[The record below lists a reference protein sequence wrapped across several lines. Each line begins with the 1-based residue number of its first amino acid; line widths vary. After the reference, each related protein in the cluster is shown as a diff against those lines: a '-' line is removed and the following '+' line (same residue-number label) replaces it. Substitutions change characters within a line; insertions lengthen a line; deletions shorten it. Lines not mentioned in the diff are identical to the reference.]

1 MNKYLFPDFLKE
13 KIVYQT
19 CRLFWQV
26 KIEDFLEKNKITNA
40 KPYLNTTFSNG
51 YDFFNGNPIVNYYI
65 ENLGKA
71 IRIIQ
76 EEPNRDAIKL
86 SAWIDDFETDNM
98 EAKELVISIQLT
110 PDSENLTFDFISKW
124 VVDNYSAEKM
134 EKYID
139 LKMKMK
145 NLEES
150 NPIEDHLIT

>member
-26 KIEDFLEKNKITNA
+26 KIEDFLEKNRIANA

-51 YDFFNGNPIVNYYI
+51 SDFYNGNPIVNYYI

-76 EEPNRDAIKL
+76 EEPNSNDIEL
-86 SAWIDDFETDNM
+86 SAWIDDFET
-98 EAKELVISIQLT
+98 ETLKAKELVVSIQLT
-110 PDSENLTFDFISKW
+110 PDSENLAFDFMYKW
-124 VVDNYSAEKM
+124 IVNDYSSEKM

-139 LKMKMK
+139 LKIKMM
-145 NLEES
+145 NLETS
-150 NPIEDHLIT
+150 TIEDQLIT